1 MLTLD
6 KVAIINSFTR
16 VVQIIK
22 SVRTEALVE
31 IDKLKHKVD
40 NQALSVIDDEA
51 AGPEATWSA
60 AKIKNYVAEQVA
72 AILGGADEDSDTLK
86 EIADQLKASAAN
98 TTDLVSVTGPQEFT
112 AEQKA
117 QVLANLGINKEF
129 LLGLLVNDEETDAQT
144 LWSSRKIDT
153 QIKEAKLVFDA
164 DEVVTDDE
172 LETILANIATVPA
185 PVKAGQVLVTIQTD
199 NGLVLQ
205 WQDAPAPADT
215 SSPTVEPTN
224 PDAPADGTEGTPE
237 VENPDIVVDE
247 DPDVTITNPTPEVP
261 EDNFVGEGSSFVTI
275 PGDEDDNTAENIEG
289 IDFISIFEEAL
300 NN

>member
-86 EIADQLKASAAN
+86 EIADQLKASAAK

-117 QVLANLGINKEF
+117 QVLANLGVNKEF

-205 WQDAPAPADT
+205 WQDAPAPAET

-224 PDAPADGTEGTPE
+224 PDTPVDGTEGTPE

-261 EDNFVGEGSSFVTI
+261 EDNLVGEGSSFVTI
-275 PGDEDDNTAENIEG
+275 PGDEDADSAENIEG

>member
-6 KVAIINSFTR
+6 KVAIINSFIR

-22 SVRTEALVE
+22 SVRTETLVE

-40 NQALSVIDDEA
+40 NQALGVIDDEA

-86 EIADQLKASAAN
+86 EIADQLKASAAK

-129 LLGLLVNDEETDAQT
+129 LIGLLVNDEETDAQT
-144 LWSSRKIDT
+144 LWSSRKVDT

-172 LETILANIATVPA
+172 LESILANIATVPA
-185 PVKAGQVLVTIQTD
+185 PTKAGQVLVTIQTD

-205 WQDAPAPADT
+205 WQDAPAPAET
-215 SSPTVEPTN
+215 SSTTEEPTN
-224 PDAPADGTEGTPE
+224 PEAPADGTEGTPAE
-237 VENPDIVVDE
+237 ETPDVVDDE
-247 DPDVTITNPTPEVP
+247 DPDVTVTDPAPAIP
-261 EDNFVGEGSSFVTI
+261 EDNFVGEGSTFASI
-275 PGDEDDNTAENIEG
+275 PGVEEVPTPSEIED
-289 IDFISIFEEAL
+289 IDFISIFEETL